1 MSSMSD
7 IHAIERSRTNAEIK
21 HLVREPETICTFS
34 HTLVHI
40 VLVLNDIHKGIYL
53 NIYTAFKIMSW
64 V

>member
-21 HLVREPETICTFS
+21 HLVREPEICTFS

-40 VLVLNDIHKGIYL
+40 VLVLNDIHKEYI
-53 NIYTAFKIMSW
+53 
-64 V
+64 